1 LPCYRTCI
9 SGTLNGTFQSKETDL
24 DSEQSL
30 ALKPEFDAIP
40 SVTEPNPSS
49 IRKMDRSL
57 LQSIAWNA
65 ASDWISQIFTWAL
78 FLITIRLL
86 SPADFGLL
94 ALQVVLLPL
103 VYTSSLGI
111 GRAVVTLREL
121 TDDQISQL
129 NTVGLL
135 LGLGSYALAAAAAVP
150 VARFYKI
157 PALVPVILVSSLG
170 MIMGGSQL
178 VSNGLMMKEMRFRE
192 LCTFNAIAAVVGA
205 IFTVLFAWLR
215 WRYWALI
222 FGGMAGGMVRTILV
236 FWARPHAYAFPRWNS
251 IRQPLAFGRHC
262 LVSSMASD
270 VYESLDNFT
279 AGRVLG
285 PAALGLYGMA
295 WTLANL
301 PMEKVTSIVTT
312 VIASYL
318 AAIKDDL
325 GALRR
330 YIRNLTEGI
339 ALLTFPGCVGLG
351 IVARE
356 FVPVVLGHKW
366 LGMTGPLEV
375 LSIYAGLRSVVAL
388 IPKLLISMGNS
399 RFVMWVDVVT
409 LPVLGVAFYVGSH
422 WGITGIA
429 WGWVVA
435 YPWVVLP
442 LYRKAFA
449 AIKMDV
455 AEYLRSMRPA
465 LEGTIVMAIA
475 VVSVKHALPGSWI
488 VPVRLVLEI
497 LTGVLFYAATLWL
510 RHQERMFAVVQM
522 IKSARRS

>member
-1 LPCYRTCI
+1 
-9 SGTLNGTFQSKETDL
+9 L

-30 ALKPEFDAIP
+30 AVRPEFDAIP
-40 SVTEPNPSS
+40 SVTEPDASPTQ
-49 IRKMDRSL
+49 KMDRSL
-57 LQSIAWNA
+57 LRSIAWNA
-65 ASDWISQIFTWAL
+65 ASDWISQFFTWAC
-78 FLITIRLL
+78 FLVTIRLL

-94 ALQVVLLPL
+94 ALQVVLMPL
-103 VYTSSLGI
+103 AYTSSLGI
-111 GRAVVTLREL
+111 GRAVVTLRDL
-121 TDDQISQL
+121 TEDQISQL

-135 LGLGSYALAAAAAVP
+135 LGLGSYALAAAVAVP

-170 MIMGGSQL
+170 MILGGSQL

-192 LCTFNAIAAVVGA
+192 LCTFNAVAAVVGA
-205 IFTVLFAWLR
+205 IFTLLFAWLR

-222 FGGMAGGMVRTILV
+222 FGGMAGGMVRSILV
-236 FWARPHAYAFPRWNS
+236 FWARPHAYAFPRWS
-251 IRQPLAFGRHC
+251 SVRQPLAFGRHC
-262 LVSSMASD
+262 VVSSVASD
-270 VYESLDNFT
+270 AYESLDNLT
-279 AGRVLG
+279 AGRLLG

-318 AAIKDDL
+318 SAIKDDL
-325 GALRR
+325 GALRH

-351 IVARE
+351 LVAHE
-356 FVPVVLGHKW
+356 FVPVVLGHNW

-388 IPKLLISMGNS
+388 IPKLLISMGNA
-399 RFVMWVDVVT
+399 RFVMWMDVVT
-409 LPVLGVAFYVGSH
+409 LPVLGIAFYIGSH
-422 WGITGIA
+422 WGISGIA
-429 WGWVVA
+429 WGWVFA

-449 AIKMDV
+449 AIKMDIV
-455 AEYLRSMRPA
+455 DYLRTMRPA
-465 LEGTIVMAIA
+465 LEGTIVMTIA
-475 VVSVKHALPGSWI
+475 VVSVRHELPGSWM
-488 VPVRLVLEI
+488 VPLRLALEI
-497 LTGVLFYAATLWL
+497 LTGSLFYVATLWL
-510 RHQERMFAVVQM
+510 RHRERMFAVVQM
-522 IKSARRS
+522 IRSARRG

>member
-1 LPCYRTCI
+1 M
-9 SGTLNGTFQSKETDL
+9 G
-24 DSEQSL
+24 SEQNL
-30 ALKPEFDAIP
+30 ALKTELDAIA
-40 SVTEPNPSS
+40 SVAELDASATG
-49 IRKMDRSL
+49 IMDRSL
-57 LQSIAWNA
+57 LRSIAWNA
-65 ASDWISQIFTWAL
+65 ASDWISQIFSWACV
-78 FLITIRLL
+78 LITIRLL
-86 SPADFGLL
+86 SPADYGLL

-121 TDDQISQL
+121 TEDQISQL
-129 NTVGLL
+129 NTVGLM

-157 PALVPVILVSSLG
+157 PGLVPVILVSSLG
-170 MIMGGSQL
+170 MIIGGSQL

-192 LCTFNAIAAVVGA
+192 LCTFNAVAAVVGA
-205 IFTVLFAWLR
+205 VCTLLFAWLR

-222 FGGMAGGMVRTILV
+222 FGGMAGGTLRTILV
-236 FWARPHAYAFPRWNS
+236 FWARPHAYAFPRWS
-251 IRQPLAFGRHC
+251 SVRQPLAFGRHC
-262 LVSSMASD
+262 VVSSVASD
-270 VYESLDNFT
+270 VYESLDNFI

-301 PMEKVTSIVTT
+301 PMEKVTSMVTT

-318 AAIKDDL
+318 SAIKEDL

-351 IVARE
+351 IIAHE

-366 LGMTGPLEV
+366 VGMTGPLEV

-388 IPKLLISMGNS
+388 IPKLLISMGNA
-399 RFVMWVDVVT
+399 RFVMWLDVVT
-409 LPVLGVAFYVGSH
+409 LPVLGIAFYVGSH

-435 YPWVVLP
+435 YPWLVLP

-455 AEYLRSMRPA
+455 MDYLRTMRPA
-465 LEGTIVMAIA
+465 FEGTVVMTIA
-475 VVSVKHALPGSWI
+475 VVWVRHALPGSWM
-488 VPVRLVLEI
+488 VPVRLAVEV
-497 LTGVLFYAATLWL
+497 LTGVLFYAVTLWL
-510 RHQERMFAVVQM
+510 RHRERMFAVVRM
-522 IKSARRS
+522 IKSARRV

>member
-1 LPCYRTCI
+1 M
-9 SGTLNGTFQSKETDL
+9 

-30 ALKPEFDAIP
+30 ALKPEFEAIP
-40 SVTEPNPSS
+40 SVPEPDASPT
-49 IRKMDRSL
+49 RKMDRSL
-57 LQSIAWNA
+57 LHSIAWNA
-65 ASDWISQIFTWAL
+65 ASDWISQIFTWAC

-94 ALQVVLLPL
+94 ALQVVLMPL
-103 VYTSSLGI
+103 AYTSSLGI
-111 GRAVVTLREL
+111 GRAIVTLREL
-121 TDDQISQL
+121 TEDQISQL
-129 NTVGLL
+129 NSVGLL
-135 LGLGSYALAAAAAVP
+135 LGLGSYTLAAAAAVP

-157 PALVPVILVSSLG
+157 PSLVPVILVSSLG

-178 VSNGLMMKEMRFRE
+178 VSNGLMMKELRFKE
-192 LCTFNAIAAVVGA
+192 LCTFNAVAAVVGA
-205 IFTVLFAWLR
+205 IFTLLFALLR

-222 FGGMAGGMVRTILV
+222 FGGMAGGIVRSILV
-236 FWARPHAYAFPRWNS
+236 FWARPHAYAIPRWNS
-251 IRQPLAFGRHC
+251 VRQPLAFGRHC
-262 LVSSMASD
+262 VVSSVASD
-270 VYESLDNFT
+270 VYESLDNVT

-285 PAALGLYGMA
+285 AAALGLYGMA

-301 PMEKVTSIVTT
+301 PMEKVTSMVTT
-312 VIASYL
+312 VVASYL
-318 AAIKDDL
+318 AAVKDDL

-366 LGMTGPLEV
+366 IGMTGPMEV

-409 LPVLGVAFYVGSH
+409 LPVLGVAFYAGSH

-429 WGWVVA
+429 WGWVFA
-435 YPWVVLP
+435 YPWAVLP

-449 AIKMDV
+449 AIKMDIGD
-455 AEYLRSMRPA
+455 YLRTMRPA
-465 LEGTIVMAIA
+465 FEGTVVMTIV

-488 VPVRLVLEI
+488 VPVRLVLEV
-497 LTGVLFYAATLWL
+497 LMGVLFYVATLWL
-510 RHQERMFAVVQM
+510 RHRERVFAFVQM
-522 IKSARRS
+522 IKSARRG